1 MTLEHDYDPNTG
13 LLLRVKMS
21 RTSTSD
27 PDKKIQLSRRI
38 ACQMVHVYNR
48 LRTIWMTQ
56 AIDWKNR
63 TMTSIGTLRALSM
76 SEKFEQSVL
85 SQFGRV
91 LKTPKI
97 FAATYLYYYLVNF
110 SDYNLSNLPRDTRVF
125 FYMINCI
132 LNDPIYCDEKNFKSA
147 TSNKP
152 FETDHKLLIDTLDV
166 LMQHARVI
174 TQTIGDIDHRFDK
187 NIHGTFCEGLTT
199 ANIGSNRS
207 SALGGKKM
215 GDATR
220 RRRRRRRHR

>member
-27 PDKKIQLSRRI
+27 TDKKIQLSHRI
-38 ACQMVHVYNR
+38 ACQAVHVYNQ
-48 LRTIWMTQ
+48 LRTIWMTR

-63 TMTSIGTLRALSM
+63 TMTSTGTLKPLSM

-85 SQFGRV
+85 LQFGTV

-110 SDYNLSNLPRDTRVF
+110 SDYKMSNLPQDSRQF
-125 FYMINCI
+125 FYMINCA
-132 LNDPIYCDEKNFKSA
+132 LNDPIYCDKDNIKTSTIKEPFK
-147 TSNKP
+147 
-152 FETDHKLLIDTLDV
+152 TDHKILVDTLDV
-166 LMQHARVI
+166 LMQHARII
-174 TQTIGDIDHRFDK
+174 TQTVGDIDHHFDK
-187 NIHGTFCEGLTT
+187 IIHGTFCEGLTK

-207 SALGGKKM
+207 SMLGGNKM

-220 RRRRRRRHR
+220 RRRHK